1 MCPTGH
7 AFDRQGGA
15 GLGTLLGIP
24 IVEEEEEEEGGLPHV
39 EAVQALPCLG
49 TVPSHLCHYCLSLTL
64 TALGFAF
71 VTFSRPI
78 AFPMPCILGI
88 IPLTRGGSSWN
99 FGKCL
104 GYTPSLAVA
113 EGEGVASEIEIKVTH
128 NILGWLDFIFIL
140 LGPRGGG

>member
-39 EAVQALPCLG
+39 EADQALPCLG
-49 TVPSHLCHYCLSLTL
+49 TGPSHLCHYCL
-64 TALGFAF
+64 FPYPY
-71 VTFSRPI
+71 RPWVRLCNLFQTNRLSH
-78 AFPMPCILGI
+78 AMYFGNNS
-88 IPLTRGGSSWN
+88 TDQGGSSWN

-113 EGEGVASEIEIKVTH
+113 EGEGGRFG
-128 NILGWLDFIFIL
+128 N
-140 LGPRGGG
+140 